1 MFRVLVFYIKI
12 CFLRSTERGY
22 LTYEGIYSQMLGAFP
37 YCEESGVIC
46 KQCQTFL
53 IKIPSNIIDTN
64 EKEYRAQNWNSWDF
78 WSEKGWYWLIKLFM
92 FNSGDICFPFLYRS
106 ISIEVPLHLYSML
119 QLFQSDLLYQ
129 HSQKLL
135 ISQQNSLPLLL
146 SFS

>member
-22 LTYEGIYSQMLGAFP
+22 LTLWRYLFP
-37 YCEESGVIC
+37 DAGCLSLLWRKWC
-46 KQCQTFL
+46 HLQTM
-53 IKIPSNIIDTN
+53 SNIPHQNTKQYHWYKC
-64 EKEYRAQNWNSWDF
+64 EEYRAQNWNSWNS

-92 FNSGDICFPFLYRS
+92 FNSGDFCFPFLYRS

-135 ISQQNSLPLLL
+135 ISQQNNLPLLL